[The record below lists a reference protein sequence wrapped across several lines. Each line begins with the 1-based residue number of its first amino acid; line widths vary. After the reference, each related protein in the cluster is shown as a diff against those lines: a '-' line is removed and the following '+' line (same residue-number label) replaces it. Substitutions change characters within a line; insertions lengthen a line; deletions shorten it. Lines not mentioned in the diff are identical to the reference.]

1 MSIFTYSKKT
11 VTMPNSLKLI
21 YGISKSY
28 MLQSL
33 QMAASLPREAL
44 EKNGG
49 VYLSLIFQ
57 KSIGINTYFTERQSK
72 K

>member
-1 MSIFTYSKKT
+1 
-11 VTMPNSLKLI
+11 MPNSLKLI

-44 EKNGG
+44 EKNGR
-49 VYLSLIFQ
+49 VYLSLIFE
-57 KSIGINTYFTERQSK
+57 KSIGINTHSTERQQK

>member
-1 MSIFTYSKKT
+1 MSIFTYSKKAVT
-11 VTMPNSLKLI
+11 VPNSLKLI
-21 YGISKSY
+21 YGIRKAY

-33 QMAASLPREAL
+33 QMAEHLPRKAL

-57 KSIGINTYFTERQSK
+57 KSIGINAYFTERQ
-72 K
+72 

>member
-21 YGISKSY
+21 YEIRKAY
-28 MLQSL
+28 MLELL
-33 QMAASLPREAL
+33 QIAESMPREAL

-49 VYLSLIFQ
+49 VYLSLI
-57 KSIGINTYFTERQSK
+57 S
-72 K
+72 

>member
-21 YGISKSY
+21 YGIRKAY

-33 QMAASLPREAL
+33 QMVQSLPRKAL
-44 EKNGG
+44 EKNMR
-49 VYLSLIFQ
+49 VCLPLI
-57 KSIGINTYFTERQSK
+57 S
-72 K
+72 